1 MTQGLPI
8 PIELQTSYVVTPSN
22 GIKVRFSPFFSK
34 LHVKF
39 QKFITSPH
47 NLKCLVGSLVTLALY
62 MLSQHASHTKAPSL
76 ATRHSHRPQG
86 HLCHIIIKTLFFF
99 FNKIIIHVHC
109 IRLFIYLS
117 ILVLYYFFSLQNK

>member
-1 MTQGLPI
+1 MTQGFPI
-8 PIELQTSYVVTPSN
+8 PIELLTSYVVTPSN

-86 HLCHIIIKTLFFF
+86 HLCHIIIKTPFFFLTKLLFTYITLGSLLFIHFSSILFF
-99 FNKIIIHVHC
+99 
-109 IRLFIYLS
+109 LS
-117 ILVLYYFFSLQNK
+117 PK